1 MAGRLRL
8 VSRDGGST
16 SARQRVQGPFHED
29 PTPETPAFKTRSR
42 LPRTSASRE
51 EHARSIHDLR
61 GGASYGVSAVGCLWS
76 PSFAGHAPGLRS
88 TAHEQGSALSSGP
101 AECRGDRRCH
111 ARRGRPDRRR
121 SASWL
126 DRCPVAGWAAD
137 QRGPQLDRKR
147 SRPDAGAI
155 LVRRGKGGKR
165 RISANV
171 LYRSRNISRTPWC
184 PRYTV
189 ASSPPEHHLK
199 HVVPLHLRVESL
211 QQRVDVPAV
220 DRVAAAR
227 RAVSS

>member
-1 MAGRLRL
+1 M
-8 VSRDGGST
+8 
-16 SARQRVQGPFHED
+16 
-29 PTPETPAFKTRSR
+29 
-42 LPRTSASRE
+42 
-51 EHARSIHDLR
+51 
-61 GGASYGVSAVGCLWS
+61 
-76 PSFAGHAPGLRS
+76 
-88 TAHEQGSALSSGP
+88 GSALLDVCG
-101 AECRGDRRCH
+101 
-111 ARRGRPDRRR
+111 RRR
-121 SASWL
+121 SPATLPGCGRPPMNKGLRYPADPPSVEEIVAVMRGAG
-126 DRCPVAGWAAD
+126 DRTDGVRLRGLIVVLWRAGLRISEGLSFTESD
-137 QRGPQLDRKR
+137 PDPMRGK
-147 SRPDAGAI
+147 I